1 MSADLNGH
9 LRTLADACA
18 RVGIDHVGAER
29 VRLGEN
35 AIFALPGRVVARIG
49 RPGATATA
57 RREVRVARW
66 LAEHGIPAVTPV
78 DGIDQPVEISGRAV
92 TFWRQLPP
100 HRHGTPAE
108 VADALRWLHNV
119 APPPDF
125 AELDPF
131 VRLPERI
138 DAAVTLGDGDRIWLR
153 EHLASLREDYR
164 CRPAGL
170 RACVVHGDAWVGNVV
185 TTTDGRTVLLDLE
198 RCSVGPPE
206 WDLVS
211 TAIKHT
217 SFGWISERTYRDFAE
232 GYGQD
237 VTTWGGFELF
247 RDVRELRMACYVAQH
262 AAENLSARGEAAIRV
277 GCLRGKHGPRPWSWT
292 PSL

>member
-1 MSADLNGH
+1 MNTNLDGH
-9 LRTLADACA
+9 VRTLAEACA
-18 RVGIDHVGAER
+18 QVGIDPAGAEC

-35 AIFALPGRVVARIG
+35 AIFALSGQIVARIA

-66 LAEHGIPAVTPV
+66 LAEHAIPAVTPL
-78 DGIDQPVEISGRAV
+78 DNIDQPVEILGRAV

-108 VADALRWLHNV
+108 VAAALRRLHDL
-119 APPPDF
+119 APPPSF

-131 VRLPERI
+131 VRLAERI
-138 DAAVTLGDGDRIWLR
+138 DAAATLVDDDRTWLR
-153 EHLASLREDYR
+153 EHLADLRDCYQ
-164 CRPAGL
+164 CRPTGL
-170 RACVVHGDAWVGNVV
+170 PACVVHGDAWVGNVV
-185 TTTDGRTVLLDLE
+185 VTADGQTVLLDLE

-217 SFGWISERTYRDFAE
+217 SFGWITERDYRDFTDR
-232 GYGQD
+232 YGHD
-237 VTTWGGFELF
+237 VTTWGGFDLL
-247 RDVRELRMACYVAQH
+247 RDIRELRMACYAAQR
-262 AAENLSARGEAAIRV
+262 AAEHPPARAEAALRTA
-277 GCLRGKHGPRPWSWT
+277 CLRGEHGPRPWKWT
-292 PSL
+292 PAL